1 MLLSSLGDFAAE
13 GIDGNFGILDN
24 CIRKW
29 SKDTNRYF
37 YWKWKEEKEVM
48 NEFKRIKLN

>member
-24 CIRKW
+24 SLESDQKTLTGTFIENGK
-29 SKDTNRYF
+29 K
-37 YWKWKEEKEVM
+37 KK
-48 NEFKRIKLN
+48 KL